1 MPNTGAAGVSTADEP
16 QVKALQKRFPK
27 VTVDTATAEQHK
39 VCFGDNPE
47 ITFLE
52 TVGVETPFGIVNFA
66 IMPINIPFLFCLADM
81 DRYGV
86 YFNNVENTLVHGGKT
101 YPVVRKWGHP
111 WLLLNGQEAAMA
123 YCHLTEGE
131 LRQLHRRFGYPA
143 AERLH
148 KVLARAGYDDIN
160 ESVIAKINKYCHLCQ
175 LYGGASGRFRFTIRD
190 DIEFNYKLIV
200 DVMYINRKP
209 VLYVVNEATIFQ
221 AAKFL

>member
-1 MPNTGAAGVSTADEP
+1 MPDINTAGVLTAGKP
-16 QVKALQKRFPK
+16 QVKALQKRFSK
-27 VTVDTATAEQHK
+27 VTVDTATIGQYG

-52 TVGVETPFGIVNFA
+52 TVGVETPFAIVNFA
-66 IMPINIPFLFCLADM
+66 IMPINAPFLFCLANM

-86 YFNNVENTLVHGGKT
+86 YLNVKNTLVYGGKT

-111 WLLLNGQEAAMA
+111 WLLLDDQEAAIA
-123 YCHLTEGE
+123 YFHFIKGE
-131 LRQLHRRFGYPA
+131 LRQLYRRFGHSA

-160 ESVIAKINKYCHLCQ
+160 ESVVAKINKYCHLCQ
-175 LYGGASGRFRFTIRD
+175 LHGGAPGRFRFTIRND
-190 DIEFNYKLIV
+190 VKFNYKLIV
-200 DVMYINRKP
+200 NVMYINGKP
-209 VLYVVNEATIFQ
+209 MLHAINEATAFQ